1 MAAYSQIAAAKEPA
15 SSAVLITGGAKGIG
29 RDTASYIISKGYLV
43 LVTVR
48 KQSQYDEMLAAA
60 EEAGDKLP
68 YPILL
73 DVTRDDHIPTATMQV
88 KDFLKKYDKEL
99 IAVVNNAG
107 VNPEGDK
114 MNEGGKLSNQEN
126 KMADPSIGSLVFETN
141 VIGVGRIAKAFLPFL
156 PKGGTIVN
164 IGSYFGSIAGELG
177 LDHCY
182 YESSKFALEGMT
194 DNMRR
199 SLKKEGIRV
208 VLIKPGNIITAM
220 NPAGEVPTEV
230 VASDILHAIVSSNPK
245 ARYYPGKVK
254 GYPCRFVCWVYE
266 MLPTWLVDSM

>member
-1 MAAYSQIAAAKEPA
+1 MVAHSQIATAKEPA
-15 SSAVLITGGAKGIG
+15 SSAVLITGGARGIG
-29 RDTASYIISKGYLV
+29 RETASYIISKGYSV

-60 EEAGDKLP
+60 EEAGGKLP

-73 DVTRDDHIPTATMQV
+73 DVTRDDQIPTATMQV
-88 KDFLKKYDKEL
+88 KGFLKKYDKEL

-114 MNEGGKLSNQEN
+114 MNEGGKFNLEN
-126 KMADPSIGSLVFETN
+126 KMAAPSIGSLVFETN
-141 VIGVGRIAKAFLPFL
+141 VIGVGRVTSTFLPFL

-164 IGSYFGSIAGELG
+164 IGSYFGSIAGKLG

-199 SLKKEGIRV
+199 CLKKEGIRV
-208 VLIKPGNIITAM
+208 ALVKPGNISTDM
-220 NPAGEVPTEV
+220 NPGGEVTAEV
-230 VASDILHAIVSSNPK
+230 VASDVLHAIISSNPK

-266 MLPTWLVDSM
+266 MLPTWVVDSM